1 MTPAR
6 CAATALL
13 AVLTAVAPARADKP
27 ASPRGQ
33 AHLQVGGK
41 PAEGGGWKGGGWVE
55 VDYGRPLLRGRSNIF
70 GGGADAGTL
79 VNGGAPVWRLGAN
92 EATRLKT
99 EVALNLGGKKV
110 APGEYA
116 LFAEV
121 KDGAWT
127 LIVSTQPTQGLGE
140 GKAKGKIWGSYGYDA
155 KYDVVRA
162 PLALSKSN
170 VSEEELTI
178 SFVDVTAAGAKLQ
191 IAWEHTVA
199 TAAIAFDK

>member
-1 MTPAR
+1 MTLAR
-6 CAATALL
+6 CAAALL

-33 AHLQVGGK
+33 AHLQALGK
-41 PAEGGGWKGGGWVE
+41 PAEGGGWKGGSWVE

-70 GGGADAGTL
+70 GAGAEAGTL

-99 EVALNLGGKKV
+99 EVPLNLGGKKI

-127 LIVSTQPTQGLGE
+127 LIVSSQPTQAVGE
-140 GKAKGKIWGSYGYDA
+140 GKAKGKIWGSYGYDP
-155 KYDVVRA
+155 KFDVARV
-162 PLALSKSN
+162 PLLLSKSDSS
-170 VSEEELTI
+170 VEEFTI
-178 SFVDVTAAGAKLQ
+178 GFADVNPLGAKLQ
-191 IAWEHTVA
+191 IAWERTVA
-199 TAAIAFDK
+199 TALIAFEK